1 MSPFSQL
8 PFSILYLLASSNAL
22 SITKQPRQEPNSTAW
37 VDAPFK
43 IKASHAALDASY
55 VSYSFEFQDFVH
67 YTTNGSSN
75 SSDLNQLTS
84 SLLGHLY
91 DRAGAY
97 PMFRPG
103 GEPQDLV
110 VYVPAQEE
118 ALIALF
124 DRGDVPYVVYQGP
137 KFVDSVHAL
146 PKGLKIV
153 FGLSIG
159 EYTNEGYNNLLAQ
172 TENVW
177 TSLGDRIRALEI
189 GNEPEHFPAL
199 GIRPTGYSVEEYVS
213 EWVDLSDRLSEALS
227 LPKPIFQGGTFQAP
241 SSGNK
246 FNASRALDLG
256 IAAGGNLKTMSEHQY
271 MGARQGS
278 CEPDTLLN
286 RTIMLGHMANH
297 EILVNDTLKQG
308 HEYVLGETNSCSGH
322 GKDGVSNAYAAAIWS
337 VDYVLYAAS
346 IHVERVWFHQGATFR
361 YSAWQ
366 PIDTEDQPRRVL
378 PLFYGNLFAAEAF
391 SGGNIHV
398 KTLIN
403 ETYIS
408 AYGIY
413 QESDNRNNGR
423 PTAVLKRVAI
433 LDKNPYDEN
442 DGERPYTEFWIP
454 HAKRGATYK
463 RLSGQ
468 SPTDQSNVTWAG
480 QTLTGDGLFVG
491 DEEIQPVRNGK
502 VFVGRGE
509 AVLITL

>member
-1 MSPFSQL
+1 MTSLFSQL
-8 PFSILYLLASSNAL
+8 AFSLLYLLTSSNAL
-22 SITKQPRQEPNSTAW
+22 SITKQPRQEPNTTAW
-37 VDAPFK
+37 VDAPLK
-43 IKASHAALDASY
+43 IKASHAALDAAY

-110 VYVPAQEE
+110 VYVPDQEE

-177 TSLGDRIRALEI
+177 TSLGDRIHALEI

-199 GIRPTGYSVEEYVS
+199 GIRPSGYSVEDYVS

-297 EILVNDTLKQG
+297 EILVNNTLKQRHG
-308 HEYVLGETNSCSGH
+308 YVLGETNSCSGH
-322 GKDGVSNAYAAAIWS
+322 GKEGVSNAYAAAIWA

-346 IHVERVWFHQGATFR
+346 FHVERVC
-361 YSAWQ
+361 
-366 PIDTEDQPRRVL
+366 L
-378 PLFYGNLFAAEAF
+378 

-423 PTAVLKRVAI
+423 RTAVLKRVAI
-433 LDKNPYDEN
+433 LDKNPYDEK
-442 DGERPYTEFWIP
+442 DGERPYTEFRIP

-463 RLSGQ
+463 KLSGL